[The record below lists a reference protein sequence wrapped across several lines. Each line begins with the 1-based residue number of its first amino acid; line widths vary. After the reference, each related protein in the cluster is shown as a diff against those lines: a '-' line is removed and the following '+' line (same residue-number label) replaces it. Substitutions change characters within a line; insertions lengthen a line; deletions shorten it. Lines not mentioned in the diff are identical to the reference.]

1 MHEAKTKNN
10 FIPKT
15 LLYQAAV
22 LCSLFLVVPN
32 VFANVLD
39 GIRVHEAPDS
49 IRVVLD
55 ARQETQYTSFA
66 LDKPDRIVIDLKN
79 TRPGKKLSFSKAGA
93 GLKGIKGIRG
103 AERGK
108 DYRIVIDAK
117 GPLNAKPFK
126 LRPINPYG
134 LD

>member
-1 MHEAKTKNN
+1 
-10 FIPKT
+10 
-15 LLYQAAV
+15 
-22 LCSLFLVVPN
+22 
-32 VFANVLD
+32 
-39 GIRVHEAPDS
+39 
-49 IRVVLD
+49 VVLD

-134 LD
+134 HRLVVDLFYPTKKKPVVAARKPRPEVLKRKRLF